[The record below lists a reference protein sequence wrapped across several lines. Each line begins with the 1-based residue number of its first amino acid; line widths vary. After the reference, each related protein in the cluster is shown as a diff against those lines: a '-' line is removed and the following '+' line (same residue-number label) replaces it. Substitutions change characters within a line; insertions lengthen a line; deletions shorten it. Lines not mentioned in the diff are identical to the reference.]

1 VAEKPAPA
9 DGGDL
14 LGLQDLFKPAPTSIM
29 VSDAEIDRIADRV
42 IKKLSTQVIESV
54 AWDVVPEITVKVL
67 REELKRQ
74 S

>member
-1 VAEKPAPA
+1 MNE
-9 DGGDL
+9 
-14 LGLQDLFKPAPTSIM
+14 LFKPAETAPPVLS
-29 VSDAEIDRIADRV
+29 VSDAEIERIVDRV

-54 AWDVVPEITVKVL
+54 AWDVVPHITAKVL